1 MGADFFDTDKEG
13 FRENKV
19 VIKTND
25 GEKRSSMLLRSIAK
39 VTNNLDRNK

>member
-25 GEKRSSMLLRSIAK
+25 GGKKI
-39 VTNNLDRNK
+39 LDAPPINSKGDQQSW